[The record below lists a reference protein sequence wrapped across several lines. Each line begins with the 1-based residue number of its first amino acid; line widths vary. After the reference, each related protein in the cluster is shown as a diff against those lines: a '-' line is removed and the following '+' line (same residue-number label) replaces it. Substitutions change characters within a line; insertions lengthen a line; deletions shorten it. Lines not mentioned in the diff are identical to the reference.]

1 MGASGHRKD
10 ATPMDGL
17 SAPSQLDRIEAKLDA
32 LSDALADEAEQEEV
46 VEIRTMNGRVHR
58 VQARSDTL

>member
-17 SAPSQLDRIEAKLDA
+17 SAPSQMDRIEAKLDA
-32 LSDALADEAEQEEV
+32 LIDALADEHEQEDTAEV
-46 VEIRTMNGRVHR
+46 RTMDGQVHLVSSR
-58 VQARSDTL
+58 CSTL